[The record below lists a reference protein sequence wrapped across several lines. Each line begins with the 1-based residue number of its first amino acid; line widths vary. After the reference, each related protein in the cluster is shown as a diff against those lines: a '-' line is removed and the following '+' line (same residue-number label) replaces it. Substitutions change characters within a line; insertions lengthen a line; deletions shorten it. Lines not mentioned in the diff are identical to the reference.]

1 MLNFI
6 LHILLAL
13 FTCVGV
19 VQTFSWFAV
28 RSATR
33 PFQVLQVFPVG
44 GDNTAKQMAAMFAC
58 LQWEA
63 NPAGQTFV
71 LYDVGLDEQGAK
83 DCLELAKGAGASFVR
98 RGELER
104 FIEEKTALEPVIKS

>member
-28 RSATR
+28 RSAAR
-33 PFQVLQVFPVG
+33 PFQILRIFPVG

-83 DCLELAKGAGASFVR
+83 DCMELAKGAGASFVR
-98 RGELER
+98 RGK
-104 FIEEKTALEPVIKS
+104 IEKVIEKKISS